1 MKLMSNARN
10 TSYFEQSP
18 ANNED
23 ISNFSNQNVLIGAII
38 AIFGNILISL
48 AYQVSIYPQ
57 DPADIA
63 TCSNFYFPPIYL
75 AT

>member
-1 MKLMSNARN
+1 MSNARN
-10 TSYFEQSP
+10 TSYIEQSP

-48 AYQVSIYPQ
+48 AYQVSIHR
-57 DPADIA
+57 I
-63 TCSNFYFPPIYL
+63 L
-75 AT
+75 